1 MSAEEFVHEG
11 AFHDLGHLRQIL
23 EVKRYALYPRIGNL
37 RNYYKL
43 S

>member
-1 MSAEEFVHEG
+1 MSAEEFVHEW
-11 AFHDLGHLRQIL
+11 AFYDLGHLKQIL
-23 EVKRYALYPRIGNL
+23 GVKRYALYLRIGNM

>member
-1 MSAEEFVHEG
+1 MRAEEFVHEW

-23 EVKRYALYPRIGNL
+23 EVKRSALYRRIGNM

>member
-1 MSAEEFVHEG
+1 MSAEEFVHEW
-11 AFHDLGHLRQIL
+11 AFHDLRHLKQIL
-23 EVKRYALYPRIGNL
+23 EVMRYALYLRIGNM

>member
-1 MSAEEFVHEG
+1 MRAEEFVYEW

-23 EVKRYALYPRIGNL
+23 EIKRRALFPRIGNMGK
-37 RNYYKL
+37 YYRL